1 MASGLYEKERPENVF
16 FNEKI
21 LQIDSTKNGY
31 QIKMKIPHLN
41 STTLK
46 LDKYGDELIINLD
59 NKRRNFF
66 LPKFAH
72 FHTIASYTYTAPWL
86 NIQLVKS

>member
-1 MASGLYEKERPENVF
+1 MASGLYKKERPENVF

-21 LQIDSTKNGY
+21 LQIDTTKNGY

-41 STTLK
+41 TTTLK
-46 LDKYGDELIINLD
+46 LDKFGDELIINLD

-72 FHTIASYTYTAPWL
+72 FHTIASFTYTAPWL